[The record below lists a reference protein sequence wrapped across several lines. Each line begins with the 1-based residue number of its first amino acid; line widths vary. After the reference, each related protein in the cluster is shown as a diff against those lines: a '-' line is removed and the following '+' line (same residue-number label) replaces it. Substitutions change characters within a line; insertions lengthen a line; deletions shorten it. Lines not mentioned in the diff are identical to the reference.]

1 MLVRMLSEIGLM
13 EIHVIY
19 LVKPSPEVTWEADH
33 VSIRQASLEGEEGK
47 LKFNFLFAIIC
58 CDWQYYK
65 TSNTS
70 GKKMGTFKQKL
81 SG

>member
-1 MLVRMLSEIGLM
+1 M